1 MRNELNH
8 TDKII
13 CGIDRAIRMNI
24 GLLKPNKALVKDK
37 YIDLTSNDRKASARL
52 MRINHTGEICAQG
65 LYQGQAFSTQSTEIS
80 KLMKKAAE
88 EETDHLIWCETRLFE
103 LGSRVSY
110 LNPLFYLGSFLI
122 GSIAGVLGD
131 KVNLGLVAA
140 TEDGVAKHLQSHLD
154 KLPET
159 DLRSREILSRMKE
172 DEKRH
177 ADSALTA
184 GAHQF
189 PPLVKGLMTW
199 ASKIMTKT
207 TYWI

>member
-1 MRNELNH
+1 M
-8 TDKII
+8 
-13 CGIDRAIRMNI
+13 
-24 GLLKPNKALVKDK
+24 
-37 YIDLTSNDRKASARL
+37 
-52 MRINHTGEICAQG
+52 
-65 LYQGQAFSTQSTEIS
+65 
-80 KLMKKAAE
+80 
-88 EETDHLIWCETRLFE
+88 
-103 LGSRVSY
+103 
-110 LNPLFYLGSFLI
+110 I